1 MLPHRANLL
10 QWIANVC
17 YTVIGRD
24 FADWVREQI
33 EARNVNVA
41 SKRDLYL
48 DVDPQIAAVIAASTA
63 VSTQK
68 GSAAMLM
75 KTSSKRKRTR
85 AEMEEFRA
93 QGDQQQRLLNNK
105 DERIGYLE
113 SQLHDSKSKLQA
125 AQGSQELVQQL
136 IQAGVLL
143 QQEDGSFN
151 LKQD

>member
-1 MLPHRANLL
+1 M
-10 QWIANVC
+10 C
-17 YTVIGRD
+17 FTVIGAD

-33 EARNVNVA
+33 EARNDHVA

-48 DVDPQIAAVIAASTA
+48 DVDPEIAAVIAASTA

-125 AQGSQELVQQL
+125 AQGSQELVQ
-136 IQAGVLL
+136 
-143 QQEDGSFN
+143 
-151 LKQD
+151 